1 MTTQAQQP
9 AGGAPQVLDPDTAY
23 AVVHQRVYGPVFFE
37 KLAADYN
44 IRPRSEQEAME
55 MLTMAA
61 QLRQAHDLHEKQA
74 SANTGL
80 AGARAHLNQQLAQ
93 MGIQSQPEQNQLQ
106 HQVKQAAAQASFD
119 PDLSHAILSLQAAA
133 AGVVDENYQVRRQQP
148 QQ

>member
-1 MTTQAQQP
+1 
-9 AGGAPQVLDPDTAY
+9 
-23 AVVHQRVYGPVFFE
+23 
-37 KLAADYN
+37 
-44 IRPRSEQEAME
+44 

-80 AGARAHLNQQLAQ
+80 AGAHAHLNQQLAA
-93 MGIQSQPEQNQLQ
+93 MGVPSQPQPDQSQ

-133 AGVVDENYQVRRQQP
+133 AGVVDENYQVRQQQP